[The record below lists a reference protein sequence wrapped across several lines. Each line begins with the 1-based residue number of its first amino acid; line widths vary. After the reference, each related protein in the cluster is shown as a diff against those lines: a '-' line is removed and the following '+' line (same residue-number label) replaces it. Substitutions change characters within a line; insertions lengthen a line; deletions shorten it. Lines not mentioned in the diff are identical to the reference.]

1 MRCNGMAG
9 VSDVVW
15 IGIPNRLSTGVRAL
29 IKAGVQERG
38 LGLQSELGI
47 VQ

>member
-1 MRCNGMAG
+1 MAG
-9 VSDVVW
+9 VGGVVW
-15 IGIPNRLSTGVRAL
+15 IGIPNRLYAGVRAR